1 MTSLWQEYV
10 DFIINKGS
18 VENVLIVSKE
28 DGSLWASSN
37 KDDFFLRKYK
47 ATITKEDGTEEEQMV
62 NEVTNLLAYINGNF

>member
-10 DFIINKGS
+10 DYILAKGS

-37 KDDFFLRKYK
+37 KDDFYLRKYK
-47 ATITKEDGTEEEQMV
+47 TMITMEDGTEEEQLV
-62 NEVTNLLAYINGNF
+62 NEAANLLAFINGM